1 MLSWPQDCH
10 LWVTTDCAVPCPFP
24 GEALSFAVRYITSQ
38 VHGARPGASKVVV
51 ILVTGS
57 SMDSVEAAA
66 AAARSNRECPGFSP
80 ETTPVP
86 TTQPARGHRVGGGYF
101 PMSWLISNA

>member
-1 MLSWPQDCH
+1 MA
-10 LWVTTDCAVPCPFP
+10 DCAVPCLFP

-66 AAARSNRECPGFSP
+66 TAARSNREFQGSVLRPPLSPPPNLLEGTEWAVVTFRCPG
-80 ETTPVP
+80 
-86 TTQPARGHRVGGGYF
+86 
-101 PMSWLISNA
+101 

>member
-1 MLSWPQDCH
+1 MAHCL
-10 LWVTTDCAVPCPFP
+10 FP
-24 GEALSFAVRYITSQ
+24 GEALSFAVCYITSQ

-80 ETTPVP
+80 EATPAP
-86 TTQPARGHRVGGGYF
+86 TPNLLKGTEWMVVTFR
-101 PMSWLISNA
+101 